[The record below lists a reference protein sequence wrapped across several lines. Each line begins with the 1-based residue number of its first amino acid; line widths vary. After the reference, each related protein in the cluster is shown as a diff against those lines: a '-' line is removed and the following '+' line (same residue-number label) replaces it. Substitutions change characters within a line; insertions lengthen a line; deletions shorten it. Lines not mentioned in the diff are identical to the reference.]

1 VSRFL
6 RANASDD
13 DGDGDTLVTWEIIFV
28 VWGAMGLICVRL
40 CIFAPPTDEPSD
52 TDRPT
57 ADRPEARSERSSHGV
72 SHTCTRWLE
81 ACVTTRRSRRSAV
94 ALAALVSSRSRRSA
108 VVPAPDRI
116 PGDHRS
122 VPWGEHNPGESETR
136 PREGRRREEESLRDW
151 RLERYT
157 AGAVAAEEQRV
168 NDEEIA
174 MELAT

>member
-94 ALAALVSSRSRRSA
+94 
-108 VVPAPDRI
+108 VPAPDRI